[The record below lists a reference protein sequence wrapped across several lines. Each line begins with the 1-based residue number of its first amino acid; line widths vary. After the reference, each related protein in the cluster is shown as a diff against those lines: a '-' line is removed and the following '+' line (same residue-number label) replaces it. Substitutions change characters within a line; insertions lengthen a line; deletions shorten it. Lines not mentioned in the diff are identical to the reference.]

1 MEYRNNLTTTYDYC
15 FFYYLLKELIGG
27 LGERARERTGEETKE
42 QREREKRIGE
52 RKDNCCEERV
62 KRVEGARRRGK
73 KKEEES

>member
-1 MEYRNNLTTTYDYC
+1 M
-15 FFYYLLKELIGG
+15 
-27 LGERARERTGEETKE
+27 GERARERTGEETKE